1 MAPTVDIPAAAEATT
16 PSLGGDPYGS
26 TLPYAGPPT
35 QDGSAQAVAI
45 APSARAQAVAADAAV
60 PSDSENLFWFMMLA
74 VMAIPAFLLMA
85 LVATV
90 LIRR

>member
-1 MAPTVDIPAAAEATT
+1 MNDA
-16 PSLGGDPYGS
+16 GGS
-26 TLPYAGPPT
+26 SLPYAGPPT

-45 APSARAQAVAADAAV
+45 APTARAQTAAADDPV
-60 PSDSENLFWFMMLA
+60 PSDSQNLFWLMMLA
-74 VMAIPAFLLMA
+74 VMAVPALIVMT

>member
-1 MAPTVDIPAAAEATT
+1 MAAVAADAPVGSSTAQLGS
-16 PSLGGDPYGS
+16 SLPD
-26 TLPYAGPPT
+26 TGPPT

-45 APSARAQAVAADAAV
+45 GPSGRAPAAAADATG
-60 PSDSENLFWFMMLA
+60 PSDSQNLFWLIMLA
-74 VMAIPAFLLMA
+74 AMAIPALLVMT